1 MAIDWLGFG
10 YAAAI
15 ALGGF
20 MGYKR
25 KVASGALTIVMGMR
39 FKKSGKIMPGGI
51 MAGLSL
57 LMVLRLLFMGVIV
70 IELYSSHLAKAQ
82 IIHLVFL
89 ASGGKKAN
97 TMIISIKSLSIHV
110 SPKVSSCFTMRLGC
124 SRNSFECLWYDG
136 TGVGAETGA
145 GWICCRGLD

>member
-25 KVASGALTIVMGMR
+25 KASVMSLIAGLFFGGLSAYGAYNISNDPSDIKVSLLASGLLTVVMGMR
-39 FKKSGKIMPGGI
+39 FRKSGKLLPAGI

-57 LMVLRLLFMGVIV
+57 LMVLRLIL
-70 IELYSSHLAKAQ
+70 L
-82 IIHLVFL
+82 II
-89 ASGGKKAN
+89 
-97 TMIISIKSLSIHV
+97 M
-110 SPKVSSCFTMRLGC
+110 
-124 SRNSFECLWYDG
+124 
-136 TGVGAETGA
+136 
-145 GWICCRGLD
+145 

>member
-25 KVASGALTIVMGMR
+25 KGSVMSLIAGLVFGGMSAYGAFNVSRDPTDIKVSFFASGILAVVMGMR
-39 FKKSGKIMPGGI
+39 FKKSGKLMPAGI

-57 LMVLRLLFMGVIV
+57 LMTLRLLLMLMV
-70 IELYSSHLAKAQ
+70 
-82 IIHLVFL
+82 
-89 ASGGKKAN
+89 
-97 TMIISIKSLSIHV
+97 
-110 SPKVSSCFTMRLGC
+110 
-124 SRNSFECLWYDG
+124 
-136 TGVGAETGA
+136 
-145 GWICCRGLD
+145 